1 MNPMNN
7 NLTQFMPINIDLP
20 ENIILNIIK
29 VKMEKKKKKKKKL
42 SLVSL
47 VLKPKKP
54 LILLKD
60 VLN

>member
-29 VKMEKKKKKKKKL
+29 VKMEKKKKKKKL

>member
-1 MNPMNN
+1 
-7 NLTQFMPINIDLP
+7 MPINIDLP
-20 ENIILNIIK
+20 ENIIPNIIK
-29 VKMEKKKKKKKKL
+29 VKMEMILEKKKKKKL